1 MKSKS
6 ASLHQGIT
14 GYLAGAAGFTAVL
27 AAPQADAAVTAV
39 TFGFGPELSATDGIA
54 LTSVGPGFGTLAAQ
68 GNSESNFMGYFIP
81 YLGMVYHTASGGP
94 SVGRAKF
101 FDYGTTI
108 GAGGNGD
115 LGAGLFQMNGNP
127 ALDFTADQLD
137 KNIAFKTSTANWGWA
152 NVSWTE
158 DTKILTIHSAFV
170 ESVPNTPITITAV
183 PEPSVAGLLVLGAF
197 GVVQRRRRQQAA

>member
-39 TFGFGPELSATDGIA
+39 TFGFGPELSATDGLVYA
-54 LTSVGPGFGTLAAQ
+54 SVGPGFGTLVAY
-68 GNSESNFMGYFIP
+68 GYSDSTFMGYSPSF
-81 YLGMVYHTASGGP
+81 GMVYHTASLEP
-94 SVGRAKF
+94 TAGRAKF

-115 LGAGLFQMNGNP
+115 LGAGVFQGGNP

-137 KNIAFKTSTANWGWA
+137 KNIAFKTNSNNWGWA

-158 DTKILTIHSAFV
+158 ATKILTIHSAFV
-170 ESVPNTPITITAV
+170 ESVPNASIAVGAV

-197 GVVQRRRRQQAA
+197 GVAQRRRRQQAA